1 MARTLKKSYNF
12 FLLNLFCSMK
22 YSKSKS
28 KPCRK
33 HKKLAVSS
41 RCVSSASC
49 RAILTRQQL
58 INLRNVSKYF
68 HIFLLNKSKLNARE
82 IFWVYFLRNGIFS
95 PPSSQFPSPPSPK
108 KKESNSKFDKPAGRD
123 ANLLGLR
130 SSPEEIVVKLKCII
144 VEEMTFDQELCLKVS
159 KSV

>member
-1 MARTLKKSYNF
+1 MGAVTSCISNADKRRIGIYQLVVSRKMMKRDGADLEKNYNF

-33 HKKLAVSS
+33 HKKLAISS

-82 IFWVYFLRNGIFS
+82 IFWKY
-95 PPSSQFPSPPSPK
+95 
-108 KKESNSKFDKPAGRD
+108 
-123 ANLLGLR
+123 LGF
-130 SSPEEIVVKLKCII
+130 
-144 VEEMTFDQELCLKVS
+144 TF
-159 KSV
+159 

>member
-1 MARTLKKSYNF
+1 MLGQVKNIALTRPFKENLLRILCLRKGETLTLQKTQKIALSF
-12 FLLNLFCSMK
+12 FLTYFVQLNVP
-22 YSKSKS
+22 KS

-49 RAILTRQQL
+49 RAILTGQQL

-68 HIFLLNKSKLNARE
+68 DILLFCKN
-82 IFWVYFLRNGIFS
+82 
-95 PPSSQFPSPPSPK
+95 K
-108 KKESNSKFDKPAGRD
+108 KKCPNPFPFNNDFNEPAGRE

-130 SSPEEIVVKLKCII
+130 SSPERDSCQVKMFHC
-144 VEEMTFDQELCLKVS
+144 
-159 KSV
+159 

>member
-1 MARTLKKSYNF
+1 MTLKFNTTFFIFHESMGAVRSCISNADKRRIGIYQLVVSRKMMKRDGANLEKNYNF

-82 IFWVYFLRNGIFS
+82 IFWKYFGF
-95 PPSSQFPSPPSPK
+95 
-108 KKESNSKFDKPAGRD
+108 
-123 ANLLGLR
+123 
-130 SSPEEIVVKLKCII
+130 
-144 VEEMTFDQELCLKVS
+144 TF
-159 KSV
+159 

>member
-1 MARTLKKSYNF
+1 MGAVTSCISNADKRRIGIYQLVVSRKGDGADLEKNYNF

-68 HIFLLNKSKLNARE
+68 HIFLLNKS
-82 IFWVYFLRNGIFS
+82 FFFLLHFITRYIHLFN
-95 PPSSQFPSPPSPK
+95 
-108 KKESNSKFDKPAGRD
+108 R
-123 ANLLGLR
+123 
-130 SSPEEIVVKLKCII
+130 
-144 VEEMTFDQELCLKVS
+144 
-159 KSV
+159 